1 MTVKRHF
8 TASAYVVQD
17 GKVLLHYHEKVHL
30 VLPPGGH
37 IEANETPA
45 QSAVREVE
53 EETGLKVTIL
63 PLETEPTY
71 ISSRTTPS
79 PRLIQIE
86 DIDDPVEGQHEHID
100 FIFYCIPVGLVRE
113 PSGWYW
119 FSPKDLKRGIADGS
133 GNLLLPPDDVVEL
146 GTEAIRLA

>member
-1 MTVKRHF
+1 MKRHF

-17 GKVLLHYHEKVHL
+17 GKVLLHYHEKVRL

-53 EETGLKVTIL
+53 EETGLKVRIL
-63 PLETEPTY
+63 PLKTESTY
-71 ISSRTTPS
+71 ISPRTTPS

-100 FIFYCIPVGLVRE
+100 FIFYCIPVGLIRE
-113 PSGWYW
+113 PSGWHW
-119 FSPKDLKRGIADGS
+119 FSPKDLKRGIADDS

-146 GTEAIRLA
+146 GTEAIRVA